1 MPKKI
6 DHKARK
12 QEIAKATWKVIME
25 GGVEAASVRNIAKEA
40 NLSLGSLRHYFTTQD
55 ELLNYAMELVKSRCK
70 DRIMEVIRQPL
81 PPKELAKKVLLELLP
96 IDSETM
102 AEMQVWFVFTLH
114 FKYKQGESFRQED
127 GIREIVQRLLVLL
140 SDNEALSRG
149 KDINKETEKLYAL
162 IDGLA
167 IHRLL
172 NPEQFSGE
180 YTAEILT
187 EYVDD
192 LCQEKERGD

>member
-81 PPKELAKKVLLELLP
+81 PPKELAKKYC
-96 IDSETM
+96 
-102 AEMQVWFVFTLH
+102 WNF
-114 FKYKQGESFRQED
+114 FR
-127 GIREIVQRLLVLL
+127 
-140 SDNEALSRG
+140 
-149 KDINKETEKLYAL
+149 
-162 IDGLA
+162 
-167 IHRLL
+167 
-172 NPEQFSGE
+172 
-180 YTAEILT
+180 
-187 EYVDD
+187 
-192 LCQEKERGD
+192 